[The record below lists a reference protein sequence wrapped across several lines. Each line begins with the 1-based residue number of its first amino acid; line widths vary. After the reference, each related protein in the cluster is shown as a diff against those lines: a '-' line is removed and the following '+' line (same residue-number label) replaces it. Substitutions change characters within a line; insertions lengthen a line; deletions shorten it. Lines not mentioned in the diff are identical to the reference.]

1 MLKYIIG
8 FLILVLVSFYVMG
21 IGRYE
26 ISYMQMLKVIY
37 AVVLDQPSVDEKLEY
52 ILFNVR
58 IPRIILAIFVGAS
71 LGASGA
77 SFQAIFRNPLASPD
91 ILGVASG
98 AGFGAALALLLG
110 ANVYMLTFFAFVFG
124 VLTLF
129 LTLLVARDYSNRI
142 MIVLG
147 GIIITAFFQSLI
159 SLLKYIA
166 DPQDTLPT
174 ITYWLLGSLSVSNL
188 GQLVFCCIGMFIGGL
203 IIVIYRWKHNLLMLD
218 DNEAKS
224 LGLNIVRLRI
234 ILIFATTL
242 IVSCVVSICGIIGW
256 VGLIIPHIAR
266 IIVGS
271 NMAKVIPFSLIIG
284 ALFMIVIDT
293 FSRSVS
299 SEEIPI
305 SILGAIIGSLFFMA
319 ILFKMKGEMRL

>member
-1 MLKYIIG
+1 
-8 FLILVLVSFYVMG
+8 
-21 IGRYE
+21 
-26 ISYMQMLKVIY
+26 
-37 AVVLDQPSVDEKLEY
+37 
-52 ILFNVR
+52 
-58 IPRIILAIFVGAS
+58 
-71 LGASGA
+71 
-77 SFQAIFRNPLASPD
+77 
-91 ILGVASG
+91 
-98 AGFGAALALLLG
+98 
-110 ANVYMLTFFAFVFG
+110 
-124 VLTLF
+124 
-129 LTLLVARDYSNRI
+129 
-142 MIVLG
+142 
-147 GIIITAFFQSLI
+147 
-159 SLLKYIA
+159 
-166 DPQDTLPT
+166 
-174 ITYWLLGSLSVSNL
+174 
-188 GQLVFCCIGMFIGGL
+188 
-203 IIVIYRWKHNLLMLD
+203 MLD

-305 SILGAIIGSLFFMA
+305 SILSAIIGSLFFMA

>member
-1 MLKYIIG
+1 MLKYILG
-8 FLILVLVSFYVMG
+8 FLVLSLVCFYVAG

-26 ISYMQMLKVIY
+26 ISYAEILKVFYFAIT
-37 AVVLDQPSVDEKLEY
+37 DQSLVDSKLEY
-52 ILFNVR
+52 ILFEIR
-58 IPRIILAIFVGAS
+58 IPRIVLAIFVGAS
-71 LGASGA
+71 LGVSGA

-98 AGFGAALALLLG
+98 SGFGAAFALLLG
-110 ANVYMLTFFAFVFG
+110 FNVYMLTLFAFVFG

-129 LTLLVARDYSNRI
+129 LTLLVARDYSNRL

-174 ITYWLLGSLSVSNL
+174 ITYWLLGSLSVSDL
-188 GQLVFCCIGMFIGGL
+188 GQLIFCCIGMTIGSVV
-203 IIVIYRWKHNLLMLD
+203 IIVYRWKHNLLMLD

-224 LGLNIVRLRI
+224 LGLNIVRVRI

-242 IVSCVVSICGIIGW
+242 IVSCVVSMCGIVGW

-271 NMAKVIPFSLIIG
+271 NMSRVIPSSLAIG
-284 ALFMIVIDT
+284 ALFMVVIDT
-293 FSRSVS
+293 FSRSIS

-305 SILGAIIGSLFFMA
+305 SILSAIIGSLVFMI
-319 ILFKMKGEMRL
+319 ILFRMKGEMKL